1 MFDPEYAEDDGE
13 VLAECMFT
21 SDFEDEKLK
30 RAYMSNGN
38 DEECERIL
46 QLCSIALLALS
57 IYSSCLNKSSDT
69 SLDKSYGK
77 SDSTEIY
84 HTIVSDDSLVTAIWH
99 DTGEGGTA
107 PDIDC
112 VVKFKSE
119 DGKLHEEHRPL
130 LQLAHPNDDYSHH
143 EVQKIVSLDDE
154 YGSRSYIFFL
164 SAKVGSNEYV
174 HDIVAFEISGDSL
187 RYLYNYKID

>member
-1 MFDPEYAEDDGE
+1 MRN
-13 VLAECMFT
+13 V
-21 SDFEDEKLK
+21 K
-30 RAYMSNGN
+30 
-38 DEECERIL
+38 RIL
-46 QLCSIALLALS
+46 QLCSIAMLALY
-57 IYSSCLNKSSDT
+57 IYSSCLNKSDDT

-84 HTIVSDDSLVTAIWH
+84 HTIVSDDSLVIAIWH

-112 VVKFKSE
+112 VVKFKSA

-130 LQLAHPNDDYSHH
+130 LRIAHPNDDYSHH

-154 YGSRSYIFFL
+154 YGNRSYVFFL
-164 SAKVGSNEYV
+164 STKVGSNEYAR
-174 HDIVAFEISGDSL
+174 DIVVFEIAGDSL
-187 RYLYNYKID
+187 RPLYSYNID

>member
-1 MFDPEYAEDDGE
+1 MRNGKRMF
-13 VLAECMFT
+13 
-21 SDFEDEKLK
+21 
-30 RAYMSNGN
+30 
-38 DEECERIL
+38 

-57 IYSSCLNKSSDT
+57 ICSSCLDKSSDT
-69 SLDKSYGK
+69 SLNKSSGK
-77 SDSTEIY
+77 SDSAETY
-84 HTIVSDDSLVTAIWH
+84 HIVVSDDSLVTAVWH
-99 DTGEGGTA
+99 NTGEGGTA

-112 VVKFKSE
+112 VVKFKSA

-130 LQLAHPNDDYSHH
+130 LRLAHPNDDYSHH

-154 YGSRSYIFFL
+154 YGNRSYVFFL
-164 SAKVGSNEYV
+164 SAKVGSNEYA

>member
-1 MFDPEYAEDDGE
+1 MRN
-13 VLAECMFT
+13 V
-21 SDFEDEKLK
+21 K
-30 RAYMSNGN
+30 
-38 DEECERIL
+38 RIL
-46 QLCSIALLALS
+46 LLCSIALLVLYT
-57 IYSSCLNKSSDT
+57 YSSCLNKSSDT

-84 HTIVSDDSLVTAIWH
+84 HTIVSDDSLVTAIWY

-112 VVKFKSE
+112 VVKFKTS

-130 LQLAHPNDDYSHH
+130 LQLAHPTDDYSHH

-154 YGSRSYIFFL
+154 YGNRSYVFFL
-164 SAKVGSNEYV
+164 SAKVGSNEYAR
-174 HDIVAFEISGDSL
+174 DIVAFEIAGDSL
-187 RYLYNYKID
+187 RPLYNYTIK